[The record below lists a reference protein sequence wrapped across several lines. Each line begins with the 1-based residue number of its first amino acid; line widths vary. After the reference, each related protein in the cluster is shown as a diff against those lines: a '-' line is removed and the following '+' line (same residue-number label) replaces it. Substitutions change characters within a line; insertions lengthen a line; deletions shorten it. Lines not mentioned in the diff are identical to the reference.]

1 MTKVDLSGQ
10 IYAALQKALAQAK
23 QHWQAGRGTEAAAAY
38 RRCAE
43 LMRQYADYALNKDV
57 KQQRLERARRFL
69 ELAEKIE
76 EGRAAM
82 VAAETAAG
90 PDYEAEV
97 VPLIHRSGVAWE
109 DIGGLEETKREI
121 QAAYALG
128 IVRQPQGVQ
137 VRGWR
142 NILLYGP
149 PGTGKTLLA
158 AAASN
163 ELDATF
169 FNVKVS
175 DMVSKYFGESTKLI
189 SALYRVADQK
199 APAVVFLDEFD
210 SLTPPRG
217 GGESGAERRILSTL
231 LSELDGLADKTG
243 KGETSPYVLTIA
255 ATNVPWLIDKA
266 VLSRFGAKLIYVPLP
281 DDAARQAIL
290 RIHLEGKGHKTK
302 VSHKE
307 LVARSEGCSGREI
320 EGLCQEAVNHMVQ
333 RMNPEL
339 FERVDM
345 GREALSRYK
354 LKLAPLVAA
363 DFDHAFERARPKTTL
378 TDIAGYEKWQESLA

>member
-1 MTKVDLSGQ
+1 MKKVDLSSQ
-10 IYAALQKALAQAK
+10 IYASLQKALAQAK
-23 QHWQAGRGTEAAAAY
+23 QHWQAGRGAEAAAAY

-69 ELAEKIE
+69 ELARKIE

-82 VAAETAAG
+82 IAAETAAS

-97 VPLIHRSGVAWE
+97 LPLIHRSSVTWE

-128 IVRQPQGVQ
+128 IVQHPPGVQ

-189 SALYRVADQK
+189 SALYRVAERK
-199 APAVVFLDEFD
+199 APSVVFLDEFD
-210 SLTPPRG
+210 ALTLPRG

-231 LSELDGLADKTG
+231 LSELDGLADKRG
-243 KGETSPYVLTIA
+243 KDETPPYVLTIA

-281 DDAARQAIL
+281 DATARRDIL
-290 RIHLEGKGHKTK
+290 RIHIEGRGHKTR
-302 VSHKE
+302 VSYEE
-307 LVARSEGCSGREI
+307 LVARSEGYSGREI
-320 EGLCQEAVNHMVQ
+320 EGLCQEAVNHMIQ
-333 RMNPEL
+333 RMNPDL
-339 FERVDM
+339 LERIDM
-345 GREALSRYK
+345 GREALARYK
-354 LKLAPLVAA
+354 LKLAPLSAA
-363 DFDHAFERARPKTTL
+363 DFDHAFERVRPKTTL
-378 TDIAGYEKWQESLA
+378 ADIARYEEWRKSLV